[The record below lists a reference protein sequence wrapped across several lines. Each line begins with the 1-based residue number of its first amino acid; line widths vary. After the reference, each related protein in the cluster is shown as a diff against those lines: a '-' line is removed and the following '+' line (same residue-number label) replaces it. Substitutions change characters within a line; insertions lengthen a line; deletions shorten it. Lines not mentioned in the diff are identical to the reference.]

1 MYIQIFYS
9 GYFHPFDKPTEKISG
24 DSTAKVTSEKEIQIS
39 ASIARGLLVNVN
51 DQLSNIIVY
60 CFLQYLGDVIVGYLS
75 SQDQWELLHTTILT
89 ILQHDCYGEGM
100 LNVDSRV

>member
-1 MYIQIFYS
+1 MLMINCQ
-9 GYFHPFDKPTEKISG
+9 TLL
-24 DSTAKVTSEKEIQIS
+24 STV
-39 ASIARGLLVNVN
+39 
-51 DQLSNIIVY
+51 
-60 CFLQYLGDVIVGYLS
+60 FLQYLGDVIVGYLS

>member
-1 MYIQIFYS
+1 MKILILCTLFQSLYIQIFYS

-51 DQLSNIIVY
+51 DQLSNIIIY
-60 CFLQYLGDVIVGYLS
+60 CFFTVF
-75 SQDQWELLHTTILT
+75 
-89 ILQHDCYGEGM
+89 
-100 LNVDSRV
+100 R